1 MKQKVNSGPTQTGFS
16 NMRSDSWCVATL
28 TTGRCHW
35 TRTAGSCLAC
45 LHTSVRGTRD
55 GVVFSVSRRC
65 SQWWP
70 YNYDTRIPPCLVFP
84 LHSRSSAHYLPL
96 FPAFRLCLADAH
108 VNIGRCLHSTCL
120 VCNAAIY
127 IYVLNTVISLSI
139 ICHKALFQ
147 LWNWKSYS
155 WYKAHPEEINRV
167 TEAIGIKIFA

>member
-16 NMRSDSWCVATL
+16 NMRSDSWCAATL

-65 SQWWP
+65 SQWCP

-127 IYVLNTVISLSI
+127 MFQTLWFPLVSYVTKLFFNCEIE
-139 ICHKALFQ
+139 KA
-147 LWNWKSYS
+147 
-155 WYKAHPEEINRV
+155 IR
-167 TEAIGIKIFA
+167 GIRHTQRRLIEWLKLLG